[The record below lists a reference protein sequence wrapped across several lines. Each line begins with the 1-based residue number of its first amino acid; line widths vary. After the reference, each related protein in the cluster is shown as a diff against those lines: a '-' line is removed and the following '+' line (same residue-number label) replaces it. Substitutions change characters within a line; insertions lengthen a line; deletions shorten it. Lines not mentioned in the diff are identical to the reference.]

1 METLHNK
8 TIIIH
13 KHDIPYGGIGDF
25 IRSALSF
32 FTLSQKMGYEFYID
46 LSDNIK
52 LKNCFITPSIPMT
65 VSYENFEI
73 IKLGGGIYK
82 YEDIEQTLYKI
93 KNNPKTYIIYSNA
106 IGYEKNIS
114 DYTSYFFSN
123 ILKPSLAVNNLL
135 DDIYKKYDLTPNNY
149 VSVHIRCGDRHM
161 GRNLDGKINLQCC
174 DFRID
179 IDNNNSYEHFNNI
192 INNFK
197 NNYDIKIP
205 IIIHSDSVLF
215 KQKFI
220 DFQNLDIEIQHLNGF
235 SVGSNNNDSAYI
247 STTAEFYFIAN
258 AEKIIMPDVYT
269 GFSHS
274 ASLVNATKLYVNF
287 DSIYF
292 NFYNANNIVK
302 F

>member
-1 METLHNK
+1 
-8 TIIIH
+8 
-13 KHDIPYGGIGDF
+13 
-25 IRSALSF
+25 
-32 FTLSQKMGYEFYID
+32 
-46 LSDNIK
+46 
-52 LKNCFITPSIPMT
+52 
-65 VSYENFEI
+65 
-73 IKLGGGIYK
+73 
-82 YEDIEQTLYKI
+82 
-93 KNNPKTYIIYSNA
+93 
-106 IGYEKNIS
+106 
-114 DYTSYFFSN
+114 
-123 ILKPSLAVNNLL
+123 
-135 DDIYKKYDLTPNNY
+135 
-149 VSVHIRCGDRHM
+149 M